1 MRSRWEEPGADDLDA
16 PATITERQLRSLRRR
31 AGAGVFAI
39 FLSLVSIGAVAWS
52 MLAGPDVR
60 AEIQNL
66 TARILPEK
74 EAAAEAEEP
83 QSQAAPV
90 GPQSPAADSA
100 STTAPAPPP
109 APGPSPP

>member
-31 AGAGVFAI
+31 AGAGVFAV

-66 TARILPEK
+66 TARILPDK
-74 EAAAEAEEP
+74 EAAAEANAP
-83 QSQAAPV
+83 PSQAAPA
-90 GPQSPAADSA
+90 GPQSPAADST
-100 STTAPAPPP
+100 SAPTPMTSGPP
-109 APGPSPP
+109 